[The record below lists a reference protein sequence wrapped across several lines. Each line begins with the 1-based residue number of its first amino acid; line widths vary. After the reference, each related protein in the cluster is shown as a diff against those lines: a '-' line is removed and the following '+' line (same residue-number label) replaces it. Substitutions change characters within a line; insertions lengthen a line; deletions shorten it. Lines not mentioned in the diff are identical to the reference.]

1 MSSNGNK
8 TFYIESLGCVTNR
21 ADTARV
27 ESFLNV
33 NGWHRTLSCDDASLI
48 ILMTCAFSKGSE
60 DQNMNRLQELKEK
73 KRSEAQI
80 IVGGCLPSIS
90 VDRLREEFNGFIF
103 SPRTLESLNAFI
115 SSEIPIENVP
125 PIGVEANDSSITTI
139 RISTG
144 CMGCCTYC
152 AIPFANGRTKSR
164 DIESIMRDIQKS
176 LNQSVEKIKLVSEDL
191 GAYGHDTNKTFVQ
204 LLERIISSDMKFE
217 LYLDNL
223 NPNWLSRYKHEL
235 MELFCSSKIVKK
247 FSIPIQSGSNRI
259 LQLMG
264 RGYKMADVK
273 EIIDDLYQAFPDV
286 KICTDFIVGFP
297 SETDYDFEETR
308 YILNEYPYH
317 FLEIFTYEDRPGT
330 KASNFAHKLSETVKE
345 ERRQILF
352 KDFLKQFLKSN
363 DIKNV
368 EELKHVLDVRK
379 GLPVHYNLSS

>member
-1 MSSNGNK
+1 MNLNGNK
-8 TFYIESLGCVTNR
+8 MFYIESLGCITNK

-27 ESFLNV
+27 EAFLKV
-33 NGWHRTLSCDDASLI
+33 NGWCRTASCDDAFLI

-60 DQNMNRLQELKEK
+60 DQNMNRLHELKER
-73 KRSEAQI
+73 KRPGAQI

-90 VDRLREEFNGFIF
+90 ADRLQDEFDGFVF

-115 SSEIPIENVP
+115 SSEIKIENVP
-125 PIGVEANDSSITTI
+125 PIGFETNDSSITTI

-144 CMGCCTYC
+144 CMGRCTYC

-164 DIESIMRDIQKS
+164 DIEDIMIDIQKS
-176 LNQSVEKIKLVSEDL
+176 LNKGVEKIKLVSEDL
-191 GAYGHDTNKTFVQ
+191 GAYGHDTNKTIVQ
-204 LLERIISSDMKFE
+204 LLEKIVRSDMNFE

-223 NPNWLSRYKHEL
+223 NPNWLFRYKCEL

-247 FSIPIQSGSNRI
+247 FSIPIQSGSDRI
-259 LQLMG
+259 LRLMG
-264 RGYKMADVK
+264 RGYAIADLK
-273 EIIDDLYQAFPDV
+273 AIIDDLYQAFPKV

-297 SETDYDFEETR
+297 SETDYEFEETR
-308 YILNEYPYH
+308 HILNEYPYH

-352 KDFLKQFLKSN
+352 KDFLRQFLKSN

-368 EELKHVLDVRK
+368 EELKHLMEVRK
-379 GLPVHYNLSS
+379 GLPVHYNLPT